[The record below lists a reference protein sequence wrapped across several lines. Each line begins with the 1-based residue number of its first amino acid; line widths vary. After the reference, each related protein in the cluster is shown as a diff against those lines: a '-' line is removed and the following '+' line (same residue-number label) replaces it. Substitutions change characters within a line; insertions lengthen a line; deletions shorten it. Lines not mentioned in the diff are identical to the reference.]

1 MRKETEES
9 VGGSI
14 LASGGVGEGGALVSG
29 KLDPIQP
36 LGYTE
41 CFVRIYCTLV
51 RSPDLLDRL
60 ITLPNHFVSCHSVE
74 SRKEEE
80 YILQAQRTQI

>member
-14 LASGGVGEGGALVSG
+14 LASGGVGEGGAVASENF
-29 KLDPIQP
+29 DPIHL

-51 RSPDLLDRL
+51 RAPDLLDKLLTLL
-60 ITLPNHFVSCHSVE
+60 IHFVSSLLVE
-74 SRKEEE
+74 SSKERK
-80 YILQAQRTQI
+80 